1 MLLQELSNK
10 QLIHPP
16 DFVLTNTMYLTMMGS
31 VAYGVSSDTSD
42 MDIYGF
48 CIPPKAMLFPH
59 LAGEI
64 QGFGTPAPRFEQYQQ
79 HHVHDLTALAGKG
92 RTYDLTIYGIVKYFQ
107 LCMENNPNMIDSL
120 FTPQFCVLH
129 TTQVGSLVRENRS
142 LFLHKGAWHKFK
154 NYAYSQLHKMTFKKP
169 IGKRRET
176 VEEYGYDVKF
186 AYHTVRL
193 LDEVEQILTEGT
205 IDLQRNREQLKS
217 IRRGE
222 WTEEQVRKWA
232 SDKER
237 QLEEAYHRSDLPSGP
252 DEARIKQLLI
262 RCLEMHY
269 GNVGEAISIPEL
281 ADTTLEEIRRLLTLY
296 EERRRTEREAGETL
310 PGL

>member
-31 VAYGVSSDTSD
+31 VAYAVSSDTSD

-64 QGFGTPAPRFEQYQQ
+64 PGFGSPAPRFEQYQQ

-129 TTQVGSLVRENRS
+129 TTQAGNMVRENRS

-222 WTEEQVRKWA
+222 WTEEQVREWA

-237 QLEEAYHRSDLPSGP
+237 QLEEAYHRSELPPGP
-252 DEARIKQLLI
+252 DEAHIKQLLI

-269 GNVGEAISIPEL
+269 GNLGEAISVPDL
-281 ADTTLEEIRRLLTLY
+281 ADATLEEIRRLLTLY
-296 EERRRTEREAGETL
+296 EERRRMEREAGGTL
-310 PGL
+310 PGQ